1 MDSSKA
7 ISTVVYTSEPQPR
20 MPFCSDSGFSDLK
33 SSYFIEFVQD
43 ILYMYKVFEYYFLR
57 AIMCISHIS
66 LFDSEGT

>member
-1 MDSSKA
+1 M
-7 ISTVVYTSEPQPR
+7 
-20 MPFCSDSGFSDLK
+20 K

-66 LFDSEGT
+66 LFDSEVLDNINFHYIYIVICLISCTTFY